1 MKSKCLILAFARVN
15 IVGYQHLPGF
25 ASFEGTDDAGC
36 LELVH
41 DTAGPVV
48 ADRKPP
54 LDGRGGTLLGADYEP
69 GCFFEQRTRDPGS
82 MSLSRSL
89 RFQVHIPVGQK
100 HSDMTVG
107 WQYGGVIASTSGV
120 STKAHCTVSS
130 HYLPIQHITT
140 SDQLVGTR

>member
-1 MKSKCLILAFARVN
+1 MPHFSICSSE
-15 IVGYQHLPGF
+15 YSF

-69 GCFFEQRTRDPGS
+69 GCFFEQR
-82 MSLSRSL
+82 
-89 RFQVHIPVGQK
+89 
-100 HSDMTVG
+100 
-107 WQYGGVIASTSGV
+107 IA
-120 STKAHCTVSS
+120 
-130 HYLPIQHITT
+130 
-140 SDQLVGTR
+140 